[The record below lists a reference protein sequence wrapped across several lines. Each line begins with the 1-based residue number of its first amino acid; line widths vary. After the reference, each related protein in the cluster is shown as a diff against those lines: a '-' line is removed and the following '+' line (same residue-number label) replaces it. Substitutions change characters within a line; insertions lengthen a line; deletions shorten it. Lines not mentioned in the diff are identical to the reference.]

1 MIRHL
6 WNKPITVSYIY
17 EIREVLD
24 FIRQEF
30 NFNGD
35 IGIEVYPTEVEEEL
49 LNKIQLAGITL
60 ISLGIQTFNKEYIVD

>member
-17 EIREVLD
+17 EIIEVLD

-30 NFNGD
+30 NFNKN
-35 IGIEVYPTEVEEEL
+35 IITEVYPTEITKEL
-49 LNKIQLAGITL
+49 LNKIQIAGITF
-60 ISLGIQTFNKEYIVD
+60 ISLGVQTFKKEYIVD